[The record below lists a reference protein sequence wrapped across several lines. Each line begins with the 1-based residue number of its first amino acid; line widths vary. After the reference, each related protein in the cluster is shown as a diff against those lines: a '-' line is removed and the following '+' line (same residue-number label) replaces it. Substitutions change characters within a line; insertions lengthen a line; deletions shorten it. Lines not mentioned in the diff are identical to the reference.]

1 MVDDELTR
9 VESGRSV
16 ILQGLEEFR
25 EHLGGILT
33 ITLVPEI
40 GRKIEVNDMDE
51 SEVLKSI
58 DELLFEVKAHQS

>member
-1 MVDDELTR
+1 MFDDDLTR